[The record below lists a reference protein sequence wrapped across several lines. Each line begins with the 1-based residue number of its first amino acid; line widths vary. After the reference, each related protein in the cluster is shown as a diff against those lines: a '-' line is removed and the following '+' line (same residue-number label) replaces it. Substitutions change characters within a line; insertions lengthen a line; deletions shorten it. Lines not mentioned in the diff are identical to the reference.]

1 MNINRYNYEEFFLL
15 YVDNELSAAE
25 RRQVEVF
32 VQKNPDLEE
41 ELMMLKQS
49 QLKADTSFILEDKS
63 SLFRSERH
71 AMINLENYETF
82 FLLYVDGELSDAERT
97 SVELFASQHPAQQQE
112 LEILLQTRITPE
124 TSVVFPNKED
134 LYRRAGSERVVAFKV
149 WRIVAVA
156 AMLILTVGIFW
167 LNSGDGTKPPIAK
180 MNNAGGQKSDQQVAS
195 KTNGASDQTA
205 KDDQITEKE
214 KQEQG
219 IAQVKESE
227 SKDKQN
233 NSANRH
239 EIKQEQIAQNE
250 VEGNINDAGEN
261 GSTRPVRALLI
272 AKADAPQIQ
281 PKGSASVENNV
292 LIIDQPYEQAK
303 PNESIALTRAETEPD
318 ELAIGPVQT
327 KNKFRG
333 LFRRVTRV
341 VEKTTHI
348 PTGENRRLLIGNL
361 EIALK

>member
-32 VQKNPDLEE
+32 VQENPDLEE

-49 QLKADTSFILEDKS
+49 QLKPDTSFVLKDKS
-63 SLFRSERH
+63 SLFKSEKQ
-71 AMINLENYETF
+71 AMINLENHETF
-82 FLLYVDGELSDAERT
+82 FLLYVDEELSAEERRA
-97 SVELFASQHPAQQQE
+97 VELFASQHPAQQQE
-112 LEILLQTRITPE
+112 LEILLQARITPE
-124 TSVVFPNKED
+124 TSVVFPNKQD

-156 AMLILTVGIFW
+156 AMLILALGIFW
-167 LNSGDGTKPPIAK
+167 LNSGSETKPDIAK
-180 MNNAGGQKSDQQVAS
+180 KEDQTKKNNNTGQVAQNTTESSNGTSNQDQVS
-195 KTNGASDQTA
+195 KDENQKA
-205 KDDQITEKE
+205 
-214 KQEQG
+214 G
-219 IAQVKESE
+219 IAQVETRITKGD
-227 SKDKQN
+227 SKN
-233 NSANRH
+233 LSGH
-239 EIKQEQIAQNE
+239 IKDETHQVLVDHPEQPSIE
-250 VEGNINDAGEN
+250 FTD
-261 GSTRPVRALLI
+261 VRGARLI
-272 AKADAPQIQ
+272 AKADAPRVE

-292 LIIDQPYEQAK
+292 LIVDQPYEQAK

-341 VEKTTHI
+341 VEKNTHI
-348 PTGENRRLLIGNL
+348 STGENKRLLIGNL

>member
-15 YVDNELSAAE
+15 YIDNELSAAE
-25 RRQVEVF
+25 RRQVEAF

-49 QLKADTSFILEDKS
+49 QLKPDTSFVLEDKS
-63 SLFRSERH
+63 SLFKSEKQS
-71 AMINLENYETF
+71 MINLENYETF
-82 FLLYVDGELSDAERT
+82 FLLYVDGELSAPERR
-97 SVELFASQHPAQQQE
+97 SVELFASQHPTQQQE

-124 TSVVFPNKED
+124 TSVVFPNKEN
-134 LYRRAGSERVVAFKV
+134 LYKRAGSERVVAFKV

-156 AMLILTVGIFW
+156 AMLILAVGVFW
-167 LNSGDGTKPPIAK
+167 LNPGGKTKPGIAK
-180 MNNAGGQKSDQQVAS
+180 SEEQTKKSINSGQE
-195 KTNGASDQTA
+195 A
-205 KDDQITEKE
+205 KNITESSNGTADKSQVSKE
-214 KQEQG
+214 GNQAPG
-219 IAQVKESE
+219 IAQVETRVTKGASKNLIAPNKNESRQV
-227 SKDKQN
+227 SVDN
-233 NSANRH
+233 PGIDNSN
-239 EIKQEQIAQNE
+239 EPGNE
-250 VEGNINDAGEN
+250 V
-261 GSTRPVRALLI
+261 PRARLI
-272 AKADAPQIQ
+272 AKADAPQIE

-348 PTGENRRLLIGNL
+348 PTGENKRLLIGNL

>member
-15 YVDNELSAAE
+15 YVDNELGAEE

-32 VQKNPDLEE
+32 VQENPDLEE

-49 QLKADTSFILEDKS
+49 QLKPDTSLAIEDKS
-63 SLFRSERH
+63 SLFKSEKH
-71 AMINLENYETF
+71 GMINLENYETF
-82 FLLYVDGELSDAERT
+82 FLLYVDEELIAEERRA
-97 SVELFASQHPAQQQE
+97 VELFASQHPAQQQE
-112 LEILLQTRITPE
+112 LEILLQARITPD
-124 TSVVFPNKED
+124 TSVVFPNKQD
-134 LYRRAGSERVVAFKV
+134 LYRRAGSERVIAFKV

-156 AMLILTVGIFW
+156 AMLILALGIFW
-167 LNSGDGTKPPIAK
+167 LNSGSETKPDIAK
-180 MNNAGGQKSDQQVAS
+180 GEQTKKHINNTGQVAQNSPESSNGTTS
-195 KTNGASDQTA
+195 KGQVS
-205 KDDQITEKE
+205 KDENE
-214 KQEQG
+214 NAG
-219 IAQVKESE
+219 IAQVENRITKRDSKNLSGHIKDETHQVSVDQSPPPSVESP
-227 SKDKQN
+227 D
-233 NSANRH
+233 
-239 EIKQEQIAQNE
+239 
-250 VEGNINDAGEN
+250 
-261 GSTRPVRALLI
+261 VRGARLI
-272 AKADAPQIQ
+272 AKADAPRVE

-348 PTGENRRLLIGNL
+348 PTGENKRLLIGNL